1 MMKEAEF
8 KKIQEVQKGVA
19 FLREMREKQEQ
30 IRIQEQHMLNE
41 RLEKDIIKKPKG
53 SRNDN
58 QVTSK
63 TVVET
68 SAKSKAQNRYG
79 EE

>member
-58 QVTSK
+58 
-63 TVVET
+63 
-68 SAKSKAQNRYG
+68 
-79 EE
+79 